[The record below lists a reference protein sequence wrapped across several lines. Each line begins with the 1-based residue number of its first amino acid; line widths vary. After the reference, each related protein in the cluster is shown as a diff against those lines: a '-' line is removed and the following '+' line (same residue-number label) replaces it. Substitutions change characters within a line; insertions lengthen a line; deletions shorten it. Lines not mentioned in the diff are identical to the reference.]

1 MNNLERAI
9 ARIDHGICI
18 ANECFDDIAVE
29 DLKICKQALEEKDRL
44 LDMIHAAKEEYE
56 GMPGIGN
63 TIVYILND
71 IENKLCS
78 ETAN

>member
-56 GMPGIGN
+56 GMPGIGK